1 MVKKDTSINLK
12 KRLKN
17 TNAKLK
23 RRDNKIARLEAKV
36 AQMEADAK
44 KKKKKASTL
53 TMDRVPQNI
62 AKGFQG
68 ISSQSSLSSMQLRSD
83 AKQTAVL
90 ETLLRLLKD

>member
-23 RRDNKIARLEAKV
+23 RRDDKIARLEAKV

-44 KKKKKASTL
+44 KKASAL
-53 TMDRVPQNI
+53 TMDRVLQNI
-62 AKGFQG
+62 PKGFQG

-83 AKQTAVL
+83 VKQTAVL

>member
-44 KKKKKASTL
+44 KTSTL

-62 AKGFQG
+62 AKGFQD

>member
-36 AQMEADAK
+36 AQMEADA
-44 KKKKKASTL
+44 KKKKASTL

>member
-1 MVKKDTSINLK
+1 MAKKDTSINLK

-23 RRDNKIARLEAKV
+23 CRDDKIARLEAKV

-44 KKKKKASTL
+44 KKASAL
-53 TMDRVPQNI
+53 TMDRVLQNI
-62 AKGFQG
+62 PKGFQG
-68 ISSQSSLSSMQLRSD
+68 ISSQSSLSSMQLCSD

>member
-1 MVKKDTSINLK
+1 MAKKDTSINLK

-23 RRDNKIARLEAKV
+23 RRDDKIARLEAKV

-44 KKKKKASTL
+44 KKASPQ
-53 TMDRVPQNI
+53 TMDRVLQNI
-62 AKGFQG
+62 PKGFQG

>member
-1 MVKKDTSINLK
+1 MAKKDISINLK

-23 RRDNKIARLEAKV
+23 RRDDKIARLEAKV

-44 KKKKKASTL
+44 KKASAQ
-53 TMDRVPQNI
+53 TMDRVLQNI
-62 AKGFQG
+62 PKGFQG
-68 ISSQSSLSSMQLRSD
+68 ISSQSSLSGMQLRSD

>member
-1 MVKKDTSINLK
+1 MAKKDTSINLK

-23 RRDNKIARLEAKV
+23 RRDDKIARLEAKV

-44 KKKKKASTL
+44 KKASAL
-53 TMDRVPQNI
+53 TMDRVLQNI
-62 AKGFQG
+62 PKGFQG

-83 AKQTAVL
+83 AKQTAAL

>member
-1 MVKKDTSINLK
+1 MAKKDTSINLK

-23 RRDNKIARLEAKV
+23 RRDDKIARLEAKV

-44 KKKKKASTL
+44 KKASAL
-53 TMDRVPQNI
+53 TMDRVLQNI
-62 AKGFQG
+62 PKGFQG
-68 ISSQSSLSSMQLRSD
+68 ISSQSSLSSMQLCSD
-83 AKQTAVL
+83 AKQTEVL